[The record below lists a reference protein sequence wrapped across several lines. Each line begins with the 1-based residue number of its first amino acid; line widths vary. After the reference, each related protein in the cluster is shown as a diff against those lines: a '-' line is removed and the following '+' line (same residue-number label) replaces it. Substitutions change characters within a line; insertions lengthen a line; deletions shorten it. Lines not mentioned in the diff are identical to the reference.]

1 MDDPLLS
8 GKPQQFLP
16 NPQNKSGMLSWSSL
30 NERKWSA
37 VWSCTKQCC
46 PKSQRLCVR
55 SAAGSGHSAPSHL
68 FLSFPAS
75 FRCYPEPFP
84 CCEGS
89 APCLQEGWVCW
100 GGKQPSS
107 ICLAGVAHL
116 WQLFVQLLVAARLP
130 RDWLG
135 VLKSRQPWS
144 VCFCSFTAKSE
155 QKW

>member
-1 MDDPLLS
+1 MILSFQGSLSNSFQIHKINLACFHDLLWMR
-8 GKPQQFLP
+8 GNDL
-16 NPQNKSGMLSWSSL
+16 
-30 NERKWSA
+30 
-37 VWSCTKQCC
+37 
-46 PKSQRLCVR
+46 LCEAAR
-55 SAAGSGHSAPSHL
+55 SSAAQSPKGSVLGVLQALGTPLPHTSFWASQQAFGVTQSPSL
-68 FLSFPAS
+68 A
-75 FRCYPEPFP
+75 
-84 CCEGS
+84 CEGS